1 MSRFDAITGRANESN
16 HRQSTKRR
24 RNALPFKFGC
34 SCNRSRSSI
43 MLFSFLSHLV
53 YSNEMRSGPKQMLA
67 QIQAG
72 QQAKMEAA

>member
-1 MSRFDAITGRANESN
+1 M
-16 HRQSTKRR
+16 Q
-24 RNALPFKFGC
+24 
-34 SCNRSRSSI
+34 NRSRSSI